1 MESYKYRKNKT
12 DFTILY
18 GFPLLLYLFEIVH
31 YKKLKRTKALN
42 HEASQVL
49 HNLYSSDPSSPRK
62 PEMTLNQ
69 ILRSLPLSTCLPLG
83 SNRWKG
89 NLKSADPPLRA
100 LVKYGLHVTEESSL

>member
-18 GFPLLLYLFEIVH
+18 GFPLLLYLFEIV
-31 YKKLKRTKALN
+31 YNKKLKKTKALN

-49 HNLYSSDPSSPRK
+49 HSLYSSDPSSPRK

-69 ILRSLPLSTCLPLG
+69 ILRSIPLFHLPTAGFKQMEGKPEVS
-83 SNRWKG
+83 
-89 NLKSADPPLRA
+89 
-100 LVKYGLHVTEESSL
+100 